1 MKFLVLMPTFNER
14 QNLENSVLQ
23 VLQAVPGINL
33 LIIDDNSPDG
43 TGAIADKLSE
53 ENSEVSV
60 LHRES
65 KKGLGRAYL
74 DGFTWAAKNSFD
86 FVIQMDADG
95 SHQPKNLS
103 NLISKARP
111 NRLVIGSRW
120 IPGGE
125 VLNWPWYR
133 KVISRFGNLYAR
145 RLLGTKVMDMTAGY
159 RLYPVSSLAE
169 MKLQDVQAQGYGFQI
184 EMTLLA
190 IEEGLEVV
198 EVPISFVERTVG
210 KSKMTMKIVLE
221 AFWLCTKWGIRR

>member
-86 FVIQMDADG
+86 LVIQMDADG

-103 NLISKARP
+103 DLISKARP

-145 RLLGTKVMDMTAGY
+145 RMLGTKVMDMTAGY
-159 RLYPVSSLAE
+159 RLYPVSSLAK

>member
-103 NLISKARP
+103 DLISKARP

-145 RLLGTKVMDMTAGY
+145 RMLGTKVMDMTAGY
-159 RLYPVSSLAE
+159 RLYPVSSLAK

-184 EMTLLA
+184 EMALLA

>member
-86 FVIQMDADG
+86 LVIQMDADG

-103 NLISKARP
+103 DLISKARP

-159 RLYPVSSLAE
+159 RLYPVSSLAK

>member
-103 NLISKARP
+103 DLISKARP

-145 RLLGTKVMDMTAGY
+145 RMLGTKVMDMTAGY
-159 RLYPVSSLAE
+159 RLYPVSSLAK

-221 AFWLCTKWGIRR
+221 AFWLCTKWGLRR

>member
-60 LHRES
+60 LHRKS

-103 NLISKARP
+103 DLISKARP

-145 RLLGTKVMDMTAGY
+145 RMLGTKVMDMTAGY
-159 RLYPVSSLAE
+159 RLYPVSSLAK

>member
-103 NLISKARP
+103 DLISKARP

-145 RLLGTKVMDMTAGY
+145 RMLGTKVMDMTAGY
-159 RLYPVSSLAE
+159 RLYPVSSLAK

>member
-103 NLISKARP
+103 DLISKARP
-111 NRLVIGSRW
+111 SRLVIGSRW

-145 RLLGTKVMDMTAGY
+145 RMLGTKVMDMTAGY
-159 RLYPVSSLAE
+159 RLYPVSSLAK

>member
-60 LHRES
+60 LHRKS

-103 NLISKARP
+103 DLISKARP

-159 RLYPVSSLAE
+159 RLYPVSSLAK

>member
-1 MKFLVLMPTFNER
+1 
-14 QNLENSVLQ
+14 
-23 VLQAVPGINL
+23 
-33 LIIDDNSPDG
+33 
-43 TGAIADKLSE
+43 
-53 ENSEVSV
+53 
-60 LHRES
+60 
-65 KKGLGRAYL
+65 
-74 DGFTWAAKNSFD
+74 
-86 FVIQMDADG
+86 MDADG

-103 NLISKARP
+103 DLISKARP

-145 RLLGTKVMDMTAGY
+145 RMLGTKVMDMTAGY
-159 RLYPVSSLAE
+159 RLYPVSSLAK

>member
-53 ENSEVSV
+53 EHSAVSV

-74 DGFTWAAKNSFD
+74 DGFSWAAKNSFD

-103 NLISKARP
+103 DLISNARP
-111 NRLVIGSRW
+111 SRLVIGSRW

-159 RLYPVSSLAE
+159 RLYPVSSLAK

>member
-53 ENSEVSV
+53 EHSAVSV

-103 NLISKARP
+103 DLISKARP

-120 IPGGE
+120 IPGGRGPKLAL
-125 VLNWPWYR
+125 VPKGYF
-133 KVISRFGNLYAR
+133 KVRQPIRPKNAWDESHGHDSRLSPIPSF
-145 RLLGTKVMDMTAGY
+145 K
-159 RLYPVSSLAE
+159 PCQ
-169 MKLQDVQAQGYGFQI
+169 MKLQMSAQV
-184 EMTLLA
+184 MDSDRDDPLL
-190 IEEGLEVV
+190 LK
-198 EVPISFVERTVG
+198 R
-210 KSKMTMKIVLE
+210 LR
-221 AFWLCTKWGIRR
+221 L

>member
-53 ENSEVSV
+53 ENSAVSV

-103 NLISKARP
+103 DLISKARP

-145 RLLGTKVMDMTAGY
+145 RMLGTKVMDMTAGY
-159 RLYPVSSLAE
+159 RLYPVSSLAK

>member
-103 NLISKARP
+103 DLISKARP

-145 RLLGTKVMDMTAGY
+145 RMLGTKVMDMTAGY
-159 RLYPVSSLAE
+159 RLYPVSSLAK

-221 AFWLCTKWGIRR
+221 AFWLCTKWWIRR

>member
-103 NLISKARP
+103 DLISKARP

-145 RLLGTKVMDMTAGY
+145 RMLGTKVMDMTAGY
-159 RLYPVSSLAE
+159 RLYPVSSLAK

-190 IEEGLEVV
+190 IEEGLE
-198 EVPISFVERTVG
+198 
-210 KSKMTMKIVLE
+210 
-221 AFWLCTKWGIRR
+221 

>member
-103 NLISKARP
+103 DLISKARP
-111 NRLVIGSRW
+111 SRLVIGSRW

-159 RLYPVSSLAE
+159 RLYPVSSLAK

-198 EVPISFVERTVG
+198 EVPISFV
-210 KSKMTMKIVLE
+210 
-221 AFWLCTKWGIRR
+221 

>member
-103 NLISKARP
+103 DLISKARP

-159 RLYPVSSLAE
+159 RLYPVSSLAK

>member
-43 TGAIADKLSE
+43 TGAIADKRSE

-103 NLISKARP
+103 DLISRARP

-133 KVISRFGNLYAR
+133 KVLSRFGNLYAR

-159 RLYPVSSLAE
+159 RLYPVSSLAK

-184 EMTLLA
+184 EMTLLT

>member
-103 NLISKARP
+103 DLISKARP
-111 NRLVIGSRW
+111 SRLVIGSRW

-159 RLYPVSSLAE
+159 RLYPVSSLAK